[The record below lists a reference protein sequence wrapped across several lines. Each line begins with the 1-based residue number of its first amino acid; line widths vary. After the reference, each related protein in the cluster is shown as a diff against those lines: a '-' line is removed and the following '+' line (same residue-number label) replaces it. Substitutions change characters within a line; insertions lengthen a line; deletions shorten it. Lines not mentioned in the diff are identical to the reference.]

1 MAYGNQTRLSKCAA
15 EWLSVSP
22 FFTTNPISDNTPG
35 EIRLTSTPTY
45 SPEGVRFRFEVTDTN
60 GLHQAQLLL
69 PAALGELLSD
79 CKQLEGEEST
89 IEFISTELTI
99 EPVDSVML
107 QIQAANVTL
116 TLYDMRGVAVRQLM
130 LGHQPAGVYRSKHR
144 AAYWDGRN
152 QHDEKVASGLYFYT
166 FTAGEFTA
174 TRKML
179 IQK

>member
-15 EWLSVSP
+15 EWLSISP
-22 FFTTNPISDNTPG
+22 FFTTNLISDNTPG

-107 QIQAANVTL
+107 QIIDVDGNITWATFSTDIASLLPAAQIISIPDANLAAAIRTE
-116 TLYDMRGVAVRQLM
+116 
-130 LGHQPAGVYRSKHR
+130 LGLEHSTPIT
-144 AAYWDGRN
+144 D
-152 QHDEKVASGLYFYT
+152 
-166 FTAGEFTA
+166 
-174 TRKML
+174 RK
-179 IQK
+179 IK